1 MEMEA
6 IRSGTTVGRIVR
18 AGLLMALLNGF
29 AIAFLW
35 DGYVGY
41 ARKNARELAS
51 SLGLPSD
58 PLPVIDPKLTA
69 AGMRGLVEELKAGT
83 VATAVT
89 ARLGEPGIEHG
100 GDSYYLGPGGH
111 LLVQYERGRM
121 QRAEWVHGRHDET
134 DLVWQRWIG
143 YVLLIVGLCA
153 LGHFLRVVT
162 TRVSLTPDGLKVT
175 GRPLIPIDTL
185 NGVRADES
193 GGGLSVT
200 ITYEVAG
207 RERVITLDDY
217 KVKELPALVSAICH
231 ESGLADPFQPDGGDG
246 SEQADT

>member
-1 MEMEA
+1 MEA
-6 IRSGTTVGRIVR
+6 ISSGTTVGRIVR
-18 AGLLMALLNGF
+18 AGLLLVLLNGF

-41 ARKNARELAS
+41 TRHNARELAS

-58 PLPVIDPKLTA
+58 PLPVIDPELTA
-69 AGMRGLVEELKAGT
+69 ARARGLVEELQVGT

-89 ARLGEPGIEHG
+89 ARLGKPGIEHG

-111 LLVQYERGRM
+111 LLVQYERARV
-121 QRAEWVHGRHDET
+121 QRVEWVSGRHDET

-153 LGHFLRVVT
+153 LIHFLHVVT
-162 TRVSLTPDGLKVT
+162 TRVSLTPDGLKVP
-175 GRPLIPIDTL
+175 GRAIIPIDAL
-185 NGVRADES
+185 KGVRADSS
-193 GGGLSVT
+193 GGGLTVA
-200 ITYEVAG
+200 ITFEVAG
-207 RERVITLDDY
+207 RNRVITLDDY

-231 ESGLADPFQPDGGDG
+231 ESGLADPFQTDETAG
-246 SEQADT
+246 SERADA